1 MAPSPSREP
10 QQHWEQGAQAA
21 GDDTEHSQG
30 FLQHQPHHTPDFLPA
45 TNANLA
51 SQSHIDRSS
60 HLSHR
65 APPMQNHWQDLNA
78 GYQPVPPSQAPSSS
92 TFASTSGTPMSVD
105 DVMMHPSIDP
115 MIDVLLNMLDPG
127 PYQPSQMFS
136 SNIPAGMG
144 TSSHPSHQA
153 NEFVAG
159 APLWD
164 SGMLGS
170 SLSRGGFP
178 DASTTTSGL
187 AGFMHTGMTSTSGA
201 TQFDASTTW
210 PQGQNGYP

>member
-1 MAPSPSREP
+1 
-10 QQHWEQGAQAA
+10 
-21 GDDTEHSQG
+21 
-30 FLQHQPHHTPDFLPA
+30 
-45 TNANLA
+45 
-51 SQSHIDRSS
+51 
-60 HLSHR
+60 
-65 APPMQNHWQDLNA
+65 
-78 GYQPVPPSQAPSSS
+78 
-92 TFASTSGTPMSVD
+92 MSVD

-144 TSSHPSHQA
+144 AGSHPSHQA

-178 DASTTTSGL
+178 DAPTAASGL
-187 AGFMHTGMTSTSGA
+187 AGFMHTGMTSMSGA